1 VTVAAA
7 DSVQRMDGRVSATR
21 REAIDAGEA
30 VLADGGNAVDA
41 AVAACFV
48 LGVVE
53 PYMTGL
59 GGVGELVHL
68 DPSGR
73 CSVVDAAARA
83 PRSAPPDMYGPVG
96 AAGGLYGWPQV
107 AGQRNERGGA
117 AATAPRL
124 VAGLAAAHER
134 WGALPWARLVEPA
147 ATLAERGWPVDF
159 FTAAVL
165 SEAMPTL
172 AADPAARALYY
183 PQGFP
188 PVSGVDGVRVTT
200 RNPDLAAVL
209 HAVAERGAAAVG
221 TGPVAESV
229 VERARQDGA
238 ALTLEDL
245 AEAAAPARVLDDV
258 PPLVTYRGWR
268 VHGSPLPSGA
278 VTAARILAALD
289 RSPAAAGPREP
300 ARYAAVAGASADAFA
315 HRLAALSG
323 DGPAETS
330 AGPTTATTHL
340 SVVDADGRSVA
351 LTSTLLSLFGAHAVP
366 AGQGFCLNNGMMWF
380 DPRPGRANSI
390 APGRRALSAVS
401 PLVAVSPDGQ
411 RRLALGGLG
420 ARRIISAV
428 AQVLECVVDHR
439 LPLAEAVDVPR
450 VHADP
455 VDCHVDERLPAEVAD
470 ALRARGLAP
479 VQVHYGPT
487 SLATA
492 RVNGVERT
500 ADGSFSRGID
510 RRSRDTW
517 EYGAAGA
524 R

>member
-1 VTVAAA
+1 
-7 DSVQRMDGRVSATR
+7 MDGTVSATR

-59 GGVGELVHL
+59 GAVGEFVHL
-68 DPSGR
+68 APDGR

-83 PRSAPPDMYGPVG
+83 PGGATPEMYGPVG
-96 AAGGLYGWPQV
+96 APGGLYGWPQV

-117 AATAPRL
+117 SATAPRL

-134 WGALPWARLVEPA
+134 WGTLPWDRVAAPA
-147 ATLAERGWPVDF
+147 VHLADAGWRVDF

-172 AADPAARALYY
+172 SADPAARALHY
-183 PQGFP
+183 PDGFP
-188 PVSGVDGVRVTT
+188 PISGVDGVLAMT

-209 HAVAERGAAAVG
+209 QRVAEQGAGALAA
-221 TGPVAESV
+221 GPVAEAV
-229 VERARQDGA
+229 VARARQDGG
-238 ALTLEDL
+238 ALGLDDL
-245 AEAAAPARVLDDV
+245 AAAGAPAPVLDGV
-258 PPLVTYRGWR
+258 APLVTYRGWR
-268 VHGSPLPSGA
+268 VHGSPRPSGA
-278 VTAARILAALD
+278 VTAARMLATLE
-289 RSPAAAGPREP
+289 RSVRAGAVEDPE
-300 ARYAAVAGASADAFA
+300 RYAAVAAASAEAFA
-315 HRLAALSG
+315 HRLAELSG
-323 DGPAETS
+323 DGAVETS
-330 AGPTTATTHL
+330 AGPATATTHL

-366 AGQGFCLNNGMMWF
+366 TGTGFCLNNGMMWF

-390 APGRRALSAVS
+390 AAGRRALSAVS
-401 PLVAVSPDGQ
+401 PLVAVSPDGR

-428 AQVLECVVDHR
+428 AQVLDAVIDHD

-455 VDCHVDERLPAEVAD
+455 VDCHADERLPDAVLD
-470 ALRARGLAP
+470 ALRARGLSP
-479 VQVHYGPT
+479 VRMHYGPT
-487 SLATA
+487 SLALA
-492 RVNGVERT
+492 RVNGVQRG
-500 ADGSFSRGID
+500 ADGGFTRGID
-510 RRSRDTW
+510 RRSRATW
-517 EYGAAGA
+517 EYGVRG
-524 R
+524 